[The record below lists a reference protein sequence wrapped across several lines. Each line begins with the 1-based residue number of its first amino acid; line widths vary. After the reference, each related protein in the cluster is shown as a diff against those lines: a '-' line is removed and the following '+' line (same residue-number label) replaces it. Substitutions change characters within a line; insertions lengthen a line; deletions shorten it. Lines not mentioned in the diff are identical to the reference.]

1 MLQVQFTC
9 HVRNGIRFLHMTQ
22 AEIVTII
29 ENPDAETPTHKG
41 RTNAWRKVSGGWIRV
56 PYVIENDV
64 IVIISVHPR
73 MQCEDQMN
81 DEQGMLVS
89 YDPESDALFIG
100 LRRVEPV
107 DSREINESVT
117 LDLDDRGRLVSIEI
131 LDATEQL
138 GKDALSQMIVEGLS
152 TLARPGEP
160 ATVYEAVP

>member
-1 MLQVQFTC
+1 MDNE
-9 HVRNGIRFLHMTQ
+9 R
-22 AEIVTII
+22 
-29 ENPDAETPTHKG
+29 
-41 RTNAWRKVSGGWIRV
+41 
-56 PYVIENDV
+56 
-64 IVIISVHPR
+64 
-73 MQCEDQMN
+73 
-81 DEQGMLVS
+81 GMLVS
-89 YDPESDALFIG
+89 YDPEIDALFIG

-107 DSREINESVT
+107 DSQEINESVT

>member
-1 MLQVQFTC
+1 
-9 HVRNGIRFLHMTQ
+9 
-22 AEIVTII
+22 
-29 ENPDAETPTHKG
+29 
-41 RTNAWRKVSGGWIRV
+41 
-56 PYVIENDV
+56 
-64 IVIISVHPR
+64 
-73 MQCEDQMN
+73 MN